1 MGRVKYIFVL
11 LEGKMADWS
20 ALKPKHMPVMVLRER
35 ERERSLKNRIVGHSR
50 DYLFIKHGHNMAPL
64 CHVSFQAILDTTLL
78 IQETQEVEKS
88 V

>member
-35 ERERSLKNRIVGHSR
+35 EREKL
-50 DYLFIKHGHNMAPL
+50 
-64 CHVSFQAILDTTLL
+64 
-78 IQETQEVEKS
+78 EKQNCWAQS
-88 V
+88 